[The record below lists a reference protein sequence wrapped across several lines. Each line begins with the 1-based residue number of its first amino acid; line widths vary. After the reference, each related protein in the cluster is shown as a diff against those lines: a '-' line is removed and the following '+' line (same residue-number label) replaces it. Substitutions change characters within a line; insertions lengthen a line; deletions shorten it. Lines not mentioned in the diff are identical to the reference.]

1 MADNVT
7 VAEWIAEREE
17 VFIADPAALR
27 RQCDCLDTCD
37 GAVAYATTSTDRS
50 AAACGSLQSG
60 GRVALTLDRGASVR
74 YLRRMVS
81 TWEVVLGTVG
91 GLMSIFVGFSFVCI
105 AELVYFFTLRD
116 ICILCQEL

>member
-17 VFIADPAALR
+17 VAIADPAALR
-27 RQCDCLDTCD
+27 RQCDCLDACD
-37 GAVAYATTSTDRS
+37 GAIAFATTSLDRS
-50 AAACGSLQSG
+50 AAACGLPQSG

-116 ICILCQEL
+116 IYILC